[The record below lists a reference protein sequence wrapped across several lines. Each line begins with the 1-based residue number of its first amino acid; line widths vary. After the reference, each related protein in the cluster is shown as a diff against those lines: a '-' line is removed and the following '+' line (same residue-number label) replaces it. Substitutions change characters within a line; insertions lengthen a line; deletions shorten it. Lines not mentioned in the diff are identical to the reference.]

1 MKKVL
6 VTGAAG
12 QLGTSIRDISKEYK
26 QLDFTFKDSKELNIT
41 DVTAINVVF
50 ENENFDFCIN
60 CAAYTFVD
68 KAESEKEL
76 AEQIN
81 TIGPKNLA
89 HTCKKNKCTL
99 IHISTDFVFDGKQ
112 LHPYNEEDKENPV
125 NVYGLTK
132 LNGEKEIAKTLKEHI
147 IIRTSWLYS
156 EFGNNFLKTILRLSE
171 EKKSLNIVK
180 DQIGTPTYA
189 GDLGKVILKFIV
201 SDFKLYGTYHYSNE
215 GMASWYDFAKVIVNK
230 KGLKTKLF
238 PIKAENYSTSAQR
251 PKYSVLDKSRIKKT
265 LKLEIPNWED
275 SLTIAISKLIKY

>member
-12 QLGTSIRDISKEYK
+12 QLGASIRDISKEYK
-26 QLDFTFKDSKELNIT
+26 QLEFTFKDSKELNVT
-41 DVTAINVVF
+41 DLAAINTVF
-50 ENENFDFCIN
+50 ENEIFDFCIN

-76 AEQIN
+76 AKQIN

-89 HTCKKNKCTL
+89 QTCKKNKCTL
-99 IHISTDFVFDGKQ
+99 IHISTDFVFDGKH
-112 LHPYNEEDKENPV
+112 LHPYNEDDKENPI

-156 EFGNNFLKTILRLSE
+156 EFGNNFLKTIIRLSE
-171 EKKSLNIVK
+171 EKESINIVI
-180 DQIGTPTYA
+180 DQVGTPTYA
-189 GDLGKVILKFIV
+189 RDLAKVILQFM
-201 SDFKLYGTYHYSNE
+201 DTDDKLYGIYHYSNE
-215 GMASWYDFAKVIVNK
+215 GMASWYDFAKVILNK
-230 KGLKTKLF
+230 KGLRTKLL
-238 PIKAENYSTSAQR
+238 PMKTENHSTPAKR

-265 LKLEIPNWED
+265 LKLEIPYWED
-275 SLTIAISKLIKY
+275 SLATAISKLTK